1 MSNQSLIGG
10 MRGNQNLT
18 GGEEFSEDELMLFL
32 QKLEKEKKLNQF
44 FKIMKVITDNEK
56 DDDYEFNEEELKHLL
71 IDSEDDNEED
81 DEEDNEDEDN
91 NKEEV
96 LEQKEEL

>member
-10 MRGNQNLT
+10 DD
-18 GGEEFSEDELMLFL
+18 FSEDELMLFL

-44 FKIMKVITDNEK
+44 FKIMKVIVDDEK

-71 IDSEDDNEED
+71 IDSEDDYED
-81 DEEDNEDEDN
+81 DEDDEQSKE
-91 NKEEV
+91 NKEVPE
-96 LEQKEEL
+96 EKE

>member
-1 MSNQSLIGG
+1 MSDD
-10 MRGNQNLT
+10 
-18 GGEEFSEDELMLFL
+18 FSEDELMLFL

-71 IDSEDDNEED
+71 IDSEDDNDGDDED
-81 DEEDNEDEDN
+81 DEIDETKE
-91 NKEEV
+91 NKEV
-96 LEQKEEL
+96 LEEKE